1 MFTFIQI
8 WHGEIT
14 EQVIKSEIAIR
25 AVMLPVDRYVR
36 IETSSTDRP
45 REYSC
50 WNRIALAAAIP
61 TMLYVDIDKTMLQR
75 PSIDEH
81 DKPHFAKHENGTQE
95 GCISVFAVNGRCDIF
110 SKMLEMAPS
119 FQELRT
125 NTYCKMLNSGMIDFC
140 LFRPY
145 IYK

>member
-25 AVMLPVDRYVR
+25 AVMLPVDRYIR
-36 IETSSTDRP
+36 IETPAIEHP

-50 WNRIALAAAIP
+50 WNRIALAASIP
-61 TMLYVDIDKTMLQR
+61 TMLYVDIDKTILQR

-81 DKPHFAKHENGTQE
+81 DKPHFAKHNNGTQE
-95 GCISVFAVNGRCDIF
+95 GCISVFAVNGKCEIF
-110 SKMLEMAPS
+110 SSMLAMTPS
-119 FQELRT
+119 FQEAKLGI
-125 NTYCKMLNSGMIDFC
+125 YCKILNSGMIDFC